1 MKIWSTK
8 VEFENSLKFEWQD
21 EIPNDL
27 CISKSWLWIRVKNW
41 SSKFYLKMEILYKV
55 TNFKKIWN
63 NKLKFGLNFDFEM
76 TNTIDRFW
84 FWNFGGFWFWNFG
97 EFRNDKW

>member
-1 MKIWSTK
+1 
-8 VEFENSLKFEWQD
+8 
-21 EIPNDL
+21 
-27 CISKSWLWIRVKNW
+27 
-41 SSKFYLKMEILYKV
+41 MEILYKV

-84 FWNFGGFWFWNFG
+84 FWNFGGFWLWNFG
-97 EFRNDKW
+97 EFWNDKW